1 MNPNDRRTTPREL
14 TTFIAGIF
22 FGVSLCADVRSDS
35 LDHWTAT
42 NPATNSNITSVAYGN
57 DLFVEVASFAPFSGS
72 LGFSSDGV
80 QWTAANCGG
89 QICTPVSL
97 LAVTFADSRFVA
109 VGDYGWTY
117 MSTNGTDWQL
127 NVVPP
132 TDSTLWDVCYGG
144 GNFVAVGRM
153 DSCPCGFVAV
163 SSDGVTWE
171 PSYIDQIL
179 GLRGVSY
186 GNGTYVAV
194 GSSDREFVLTP
205 MNIFTTTNALEPWTT
220 HSVDTTNDL
229 FAVAYGA
236 GRFVAVGEEHFSGQ
250 GCLITA
256 VDGETWERIDLPMT
270 NALRNVT
277 FTHGLFFVTGA
288 SGTLMT
294 SADGR
299 QWRQRAIGSSRS
311 LGRVI
316 SAKGTALIALDD
328 GSFLQSDPLAKL
340 SIGIGER
347 VEFSVTGLEGRFY
360 RIEAASELPNNDW
373 EEVGTFLLDHSP
385 MLWKEG
391 AGPVATSRFYRAV
404 LLPSDYIP
412 LSIQQLFGFRK

>member
-1 MNPNDRRTTPREL
+1 MRQGQL
-14 TTFIAGIF
+14 TASVAFVLLTASFCESGH
-22 FGVSLCADVRSDS
+22 GDS
-35 LDHWTAT
+35 LDHWTVT
-42 NPATNSNITSVAYGN
+42 SPGLNSNVTSVAFGN
-57 DLFVEVASFAPFSGS
+57 DVLVEVSSFAPFSGA
-72 LGFSSDGV
+72 LGFSIDGA
-80 QWTAANCGG
+80 QWNPAKCGG
-89 QICTPVSL
+89 QVCTPVSL
-97 LAVTFADSRFVA
+97 LAVTFADNRFVA

-144 GNFVAVGRM
+144 SNFVAVGQM
-153 DSCPCGFVAV
+153 DACPCGFIAV
-163 SSDGVTWE
+163 SSDGLSWDAN
-171 PSYIDQIL
+171 YIDQIL
-179 GLRGVSY
+179 GLRGVAY
-186 GNGTYVAV
+186 GNGTFVAV

-205 MNIFTTTNALEPWTT
+205 MNIFTSTNALEPWAA

-229 FAVAYGA
+229 FAVAYG
-236 GRFVAVGEEHFSGQ
+236 GGLFVAVGEEHFSGQ

-256 VDGETWERIDLPMT
+256 VNGETWERIDLPMT

-277 FTHGLFFVTGA
+277 FTQGLFFVTGA
-288 SGTLMT
+288 SGTLLT

-299 QWRQRAIGSSRS
+299 QWQQRTTDSSRS

-316 SAKGTALIALDD
+316 PAKGTALIALDD

-360 RIEAASELPNNDW
+360 RIEAASELPTNDW

-385 MLWKEG
+385 MLWSDG
-391 AGPVATSRFYRAV
+391 AAPVAPSRFYRAV
-404 LLPSDYIP
+404 LLPSEIP
-412 LSIQQLFGFRK
+412 PAR